1 MLNDENIEL
10 SLLTRLKELE
20 ELNDGVAPTNL
31 RHHISGT
38 ICRLRQEIK
47 NYNQERDE
55 QNHKLFDPEVTVAQK
70 YIKLLEE
77 EHYVTYEKD
86 EDNPTSLPHLL
97 WMLYEITLDR
107 YMTHTKKNRWLGYV
121 QGCLVKDGLISVE
134 DERNKTRK
142 IFNGR

>member
-1 MLNDENIEL
+1 MLNDKNLEKQLL
-10 SLLTRLKELE
+10 SSLKNLE
-20 ELNDGVAPTNL
+20 ELNDAVAPTNL
-31 RHHISGT
+31 RHHINET
-38 ICRLRQEIK
+38 VCRLRQDIK
-47 NYNQERDE
+47 NYDQERDE
-55 QNHKLFDPEVTVAQK
+55 QKTKLFDPEVTVAKK

-77 EHYVTYEKD
+77 EHNVTYEKD

-121 QGCLVKDGLISVE
+121 QGCLVIDSVISV
-134 DERNKTRK
+134 DVERKETRH

>member
-1 MLNDENIEL
+1 MLNDKNLEKQLL
-10 SLLTRLKELE
+10 SSLKNLE

-31 RHHISGT
+31 RHYISET
-38 ICRLRQEIK
+38 ICRLRQDIK
-47 NYNQERDE
+47 NYDQERDE
-55 QNHKLFDPEVTVAQK
+55 QNHKLFDPEVTVAKK

-77 EHYVTYEKD
+77 EHNVTYEKD

-121 QGCLVKDGLISVE
+121 QGCLVIDGVISV
-134 DERNKTRK
+134 DVERKETRH